1 MIIRKILFVLAA
13 MIVNALALSAQET
26 IVTKDGSSFKGNV
39 LEVNRNT
46 VKYRL
51 SDEPTAPVYSIRKSD
66 VLMIK
71 DALGGVDVISSL
83 KYKELK
89 KIYDY
94 RDWSRK
100 DGGRYNPALMGFCSW
115 IVPGLGQMIS
125 GEGARGAGWLVGSV
139 GCAAIAGAGAGMY
152 LAYTNDHSISAGYY
166 GVGMY
171 MAILGAA
178 ILVTLDICAIV
189 DAYRVAKVKNLYDQS
204 TRAPKYSLE
213 LHPSVDYIRMAD
225 GVQPTAGLSLA
236 LKF

>member
-39 LEVNRNT
+39 LEVDRNT

-89 KIYDY
+89 NIYDY

-100 DGGRYNPALMGFCSW
+100 DGGRYSPALMGFCSW

-125 GEGARGAGWLVGSV
+125 GEGARGAGWLAGSV
-139 GCAAIAGAGAGMY
+139 GCAAIAGAGAGMF
-152 LAYTNDHSISAGYY
+152 LAYTYDHTINPDYY
-166 GVGMY
+166 VAGMY

-178 ILVTLDICAIV
+178 SLVTIDICAIV

-204 TRAPKYSLE
+204 IRAPKYSLE

>member
-39 LEVNRNT
+39 LEVDRNT

-89 KIYDY
+89 NIYDY

-100 DGGRYNPALMGFCSW
+100 DGGRYSPALMGFCSW

-125 GEGARGAGWLVGSV
+125 GEGARGAGWLAGSV

-152 LAYTNDHSISAGYY
+152 LAYTNDNSLNPGYY

-178 ILVTLDICAIV
+178 SLLTLDICAIV

-204 TRAPKYSLE
+204 IRAPKYSLE

>member
-1 MIIRKILFVLAA
+1 MNVRKILVILAIMALNA
-13 MIVNALALSAQET
+13 MALSAQET
-26 IVTKDGSSFKGNV
+26 IIRKDGSSFKGNV
-39 LEVNRNT
+39 LEIDRNS

-51 SDEPTAPVYSIRKSD
+51 SDEPTATVYSIRKSE
-66 VLMIK
+66 VLMIE
-71 DALGGVDVISSL
+71 DALGGVDVISEL
-83 KYKELK
+83 KYKDLK
-89 KIYDY
+89 RIYNY
-94 RDWSRK
+94 RDWSREV
-100 DGGRYNPALMGFCSW
+100 GGRYSPALMGLCSW

-125 GEGARGAGWLVGSV
+125 GEGARGAGWLAGSV
-139 GCAAIAGAGAGMY
+139 GCAAVAGAGAGMY
-152 LAYTNDHSISAGYY
+152 LAYTNDNSLNPGYY

-178 ILVTLDICAIV
+178 SLVTLDICAIV

-204 TRAPKYSLE
+204 VRAPKYSLE

>member
-1 MIIRKILFVLAA
+1 MIIRKILFVLVA
-13 MIVNALALSAQET
+13 MIVNVLALSAQET

-39 LEVNRNT
+39 LEVDRNT

-89 KIYDY
+89 NIYDY

-100 DGGRYNPALMGFCSW
+100 DGGRYSPALMGFCSW

-125 GEGARGAGWLVGSV
+125 GEGARGAGWLAGSV
-139 GCAAIAGAGAGMY
+139 GCAAIAGAGAGIF
-152 LAYTNDHSISAGYY
+152 LAYTYDNSLNPGYY

-178 ILVTLDICAIV
+178 SLVTIDICAIV

-204 TRAPKYSLE
+204 IRAPKYSLE

>member
-39 LEVNRNT
+39 LEVDRNT

-89 KIYDY
+89 NIYDY

-100 DGGRYNPALMGFCSW
+100 DGGRYSPALMGFCSW

-125 GEGARGAGWLVGSV
+125 GEGARGAGWLAGSV
-139 GCAAIAGAGAGMY
+139 GCAAIAGAGAGMF
-152 LAYTNDHSISAGYY
+152 LAYTNDHSLNPDYY
-166 GVGMY
+166 LVGMY

-178 ILVTLDICAIV
+178 SLVTIDICAIV

-204 TRAPKYSLE
+204 IRAPKYSLE